1 MSHANGIISAPISLH
16 ADVYPV
22 LGLAKT
28 GTYYDVAYACGNEHG
43 KINKWSKHKPV
54 RYDSPSELTNAQW
67 ESALYGMGVTY
78 SSNIDTVIESAL
90 YGDWEYL
97 PPRPGTDWCRLT
109 DFIGYNHNCVR
120 PCTNTLMNQQME
132 ADQSE
137 SVSINFLETTDEA
150 ANIQGNINL
159 REIVVNGQSFGNC
172 YFGIVV
178 IDTNKNKVYGITSE
192 STFGNNAVRII
203 AGGAG
208 TGYWKRGDYTVI
220 PLISSVKRDFCLF
233 SNGESWSGGWY
244 ATLPTRPGT
253 LTVRAWDDID
263 FRCEA
268 EWVYDSQNK
277 RSAINYDLYYT
288 NRTSQPVN
296 IRAVTIKCGY
306 YDRRVEYDPVK
317 VYLWNSQVDSG
328 RDIVIP
334 ANVEDADPRLGGS
347 IDEQMIGEPF
357 NDEDYFIELTFETNY
372 VEDWAYDVKD

>member
-90 YGDWEYL
+90 SGDWEYL

-109 DFIGYNHNCVR
+109 DFKDYNHSCLK
-120 PCTNTLMNQQME
+120 PCTNKLMNQQGEDGQSAFGQVMFQDESRE
-132 ADQSE
+132 AGE
-137 SVSINFLETTDEA
+137 IHENLVLREISVNGVPFSDCYFCVVTIDKDGRK
-150 ANIQGNINL
+150 IQGN
-159 REIVVNGQSFGNC
+159 
-172 YFGIVV
+172 
-178 IDTNKNKVYGITSE
+178 TSE
-192 STFGNNAVRII
+192 KVFGTNNNLTYLYFYK
-203 AGGAG
+203 GDFS
-208 TGYWKRGDYTVI
+208 RGDYTMV
-220 PLISSVKRDFCLF
+220 PLISSVKRSPCRFC
-233 SNGESWSGGWY
+233 NGENWSDGWY

-253 LTVRAWDDID
+253 LSIGAWDDID

-296 IRAVTIKCGY
+296 IGAVTIKCGY

-317 VYLWNSQVDSG
+317 VYLWNGQVDSG

-347 IDEQMIGEPF
+347 INERMIGESF
-357 NDEDYFIELTFETNY
+357 NDEDYFIELTFETDY